1 MAWLSKDTL
10 DVVSKPATRRARRRV
25 IAPMELEVH
34 VGDRSEGR
42 ADAGEAPAGHRG
54 PADQLERRVTDAR
67 GPADQW
73 AKSVQTLGKTES
85 WEIDAK
91 SAQLQEKL
99 QQVTDAHKSA
109 QLQEKLDLE
118 DDGTLSKLETEMKQA
133 IGTGVVN
140 MRGHFGRYFYRE
152 IKIDKRAE
160 AEFTAC
166 GKNYDK
172 QRAFKAKFAETSY
185 HDMLEQKRTKTEQ
198 TFNLQSV
205 DAEYCGFSRIVSR
218 EGGDLPAFEA
228 AKVFVRHAMLAWQGG
243 KLFHGHPWVKHDH
256 MRGGA
261 VVLHYR
267 EKISSGAVNIWDLAT
282 SEITTSAPHVYQQVE
297 NASDAPKPDDEE
309 KEKPEEPIPKK
320 SRTNPTGAAA
330 GAAALA
336 KFRANAAAA
345 KDPAAAAAA
354 EAAAAAAAAGE
365 ESAKKNMQAALR
377 KAAVLKLEVSKA
389 TQAGNDILTLVAQ
402 NEDWSWCNCDAL
414 LAPVRRCLILVE
426 DWKNPP
432 SSGKHGHSRTTCP
445 FTPASTSSR
454 TRSSQRS
461 RRRTMMSR
469 VA

>member
-1 MAWLSKDTL
+1 
-10 DVVSKPATRRARRRV
+10 
-25 IAPMELEVH
+25 
-34 VGDRSEGR
+34 
-42 ADAGEAPAGHRG
+42 
-54 PADQLERRVTDAR
+54 
-67 GPADQW
+67 
-73 AKSVQTLGKTES
+73 
-85 WEIDAK
+85 
-91 SAQLQEKL
+91 
-99 QQVTDAHKSA
+99 
-109 QLQEKLDLE
+109 
-118 DDGTLSKLETEMKQA
+118 
-133 IGTGVVN
+133 
-140 MRGHFGRYFYRE
+140 
-152 IKIDKRAE
+152 
-160 AEFTAC
+160 
-166 GKNYDK
+166 
-172 QRAFKAKFAETSY
+172 
-185 HDMLEQKRTKTEQ
+185 
-198 TFNLQSV
+198 
-205 DAEYCGFSRIVSR
+205 
-218 EGGDLPAFEA
+218 
-228 AKVFVRHAMLAWQGG
+228 
-243 KLFHGHPWVKHDH
+243 LFHGHPWVKHDH

-267 EKISSGAVNIWDLAT
+267 EKISSGAGNIWDVAT
-282 SEITTSAPHVYQQVE
+282 SEITTSEPHRAPLPVE

-345 KDPAAAAAA
+345 KNPAAAAAA